1 MENQLESILKMVS
14 RNSAI
19 PLYVQI
25 KEALKIAIVN
35 KVFPAH
41 NRIPSEREFCRL
53 LNVSHITVRQAFNE
67 LTKEGFLFRIPG
79 KGTFVP
85 ERRESRGQGIGVV
98 IPDTR
103 EPISPSFLSAL
114 LFGIKRAASN
124 AGFRLFLFT
133 DTDTDYL
140 NLEKDDPLQGVILID
155 PQLRDARFLILQ
167 EKHFP
172 FVVLG
177 NPGQQGI
184 PFVDNDNVKIGYM
197 LTKYLLEQGHRK
209 IAFLNGPLYFTN
221 AEDRK
226 RGFLNALAEFNIP
239 LSDFFIEHGAFR
251 EEDGYLITR
260 KFLSER
266 PDALIC
272 SDDQQLLG
280 AFRAIQEAGLHVP
293 EEIALACSNH
303 SMFTKI
309 AVPKITL
316 IDIFPENLGTAAAE
330 KLIAIIS
337 GKKTENATIL
347 DAELIPGN

>member
-1 MENQLESILKMVS
+1 MFS
-14 RNSAI
+14 
-19 PLYVQI
+19 
-25 KEALKIAIVN
+25 
-35 KVFPAH
+35 
-41 NRIPSEREFCRL
+41 
-53 LNVSHITVRQAFNE
+53 
-67 LTKEGFLFRIPG
+67 
-79 KGTFVP
+79 
-85 ERRESRGQGIGVV
+85 
-98 IPDTR
+98 
-103 EPISPSFLSAL
+103 
-114 LFGIKRAASN
+114 
-124 AGFRLFLFT
+124 FLFT
-133 DTDTDYL
+133 DFRKLLCGFQNHFQNVLEIRLGRGGDRQLEFLCLVLRVVPGSGFLPFEIEIVPIRFDRLEISGNHDGFQNGGQRFRINPDPVVRDKTVPL
-140 NLEKDDPLQGVILID
+140 NVFTVQIFGELFRCGASAKQ
-155 PQLRDARFLILQ
+155 
-167 EKHFP
+167 
-172 FVVLG
+172 
-177 NPGQQGI
+177 
-184 PFVDNDNVKIGYM
+184 
-197 LTKYLLEQGHRK
+197 QGHRK

-251 EEDGYLITR
+251 EDDGYLTTR

-303 SMFTKI
+303 SMFIKI

-316 IDIFPENLGTAAAE
+316 IDIFPEKLGTAAAE